1 MLLAKQETVD
11 KISGDTYNYTT
22 RKWTQIGHTLRM
34 HEDDI
39 PKHAEDYQLA
49 RGIGDMEKKEK

>member
-1 MLLAKQETVD
+1 MEIHTT
-11 KISGDTYNYTT
+11 IRT